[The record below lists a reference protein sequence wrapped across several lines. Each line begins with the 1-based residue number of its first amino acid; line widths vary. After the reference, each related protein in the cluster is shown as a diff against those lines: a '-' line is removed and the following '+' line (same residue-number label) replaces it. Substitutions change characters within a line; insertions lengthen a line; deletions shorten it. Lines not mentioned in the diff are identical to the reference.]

1 MEGKTKKLLHTKPV
15 VDFVSIT
22 DTPWESGKKFICC
35 LCVKPLFCFDS
46 N

>member
-1 MEGKTKKLLHTKPV
+1 MEGKTKKLLHMKPV

-22 DTPWESGKKFICC
+22 DTPWESGKNIVGKAFGFVLTC
-35 LCVKPLFCFDS
+35 